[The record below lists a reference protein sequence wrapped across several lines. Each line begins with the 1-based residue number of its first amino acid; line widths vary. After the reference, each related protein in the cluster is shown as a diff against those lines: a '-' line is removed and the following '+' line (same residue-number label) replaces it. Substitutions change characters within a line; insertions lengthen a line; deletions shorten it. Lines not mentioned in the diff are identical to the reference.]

1 MKTPI
6 EKLNE
11 NVDNVYRMVIL
22 AAKRSRQLADG
33 APKLVDSKGAKFS
46 TLALLEIA
54 EGKIKY
60 EEKVTTQ
67 VD

>member
-33 APKLVDSKGAKFS
+33 APKLVDSKSAKFS

-60 EEKVTTQ
+60 KEKE
-67 VD
+67 